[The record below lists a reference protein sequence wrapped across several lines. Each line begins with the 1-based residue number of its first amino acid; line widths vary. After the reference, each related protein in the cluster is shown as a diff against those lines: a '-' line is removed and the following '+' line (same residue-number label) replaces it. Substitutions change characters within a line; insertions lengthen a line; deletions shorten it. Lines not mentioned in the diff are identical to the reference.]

1 MADTIL
7 KAEDIEN
14 TKQAIN
20 TYKTT
25 CSTLYTQLET
35 EIINLTSAGAGFN
48 GDSAV
53 GYNEFFTNIKK
64 ALKENLIDEETSLM
78 AGLSKILDSIKESL
92 LDDVDPSLGKA
103 NRDAGNNSDANAANG
118 NVTNG

>member
-14 TKQAIN
+14 TKGAIT

-25 CSTLYTQLET
+25 CIDLYVQLEA
-35 EIINLTSAGAGFN
+35 EIANLTSTGAGFN

-64 ALKENLIDEETSLM
+64 ALKENLTDEETSLM
-78 AGLSKILDSIKESL
+78 AGLTKILDSIKQSL
-92 LDDVDPSLGKA
+92 LDDVDPSLGNA
-103 NRDAGNNSDANAANG
+103 NRNAGNGQQNG
-118 NVTNG
+118 